1 MIIDNF
7 ENDLQA
13 QVPQDFDPKVYNP
26 NKSFTNKKYFRR
38 FTHQIALKNWTSLLK
53 VHQKIESLLIDDSKV
68 IISEK
73 IAELYDAID
82 FDPSLY
88 KDDKKKLSA
97 HPKRRD
103 TCKEIIEICD
113 SRIKQEQQQS

>member
-38 FTHQIALKNWTSLLK
+38 FTDQIAMKNWTSLLK

-68 IISEK
+68 YLRK

-82 FDPSLY
+82 FDPNL
-88 KDDKKKLSA
+88 
-97 HPKRRD
+97 
-103 TCKEIIEICD
+103 CKEYKKIHIQKK
-113 SRIKQEQQQS
+113 RYIKNH